1 MYKRQELER
10 AVAHGGVCVG
20 NAPRALIRQAMAV
33 RVRLEDKRL
42 LRDAIRVLEAALG
55 TLRDNP
61 DAYRAPVDD
70 DECDEPAVAAS

>member
-1 MYKRQELER
+1 MSSVSSATWTICES
-10 AVAHGGVCVG
+10 
-20 NAPRALIRQAMAV
+20 
-33 RVRLEDKRL
+33 RVRKC
-42 LRDAIRVLEAALG
+42 APVSTPAGVLEAALG